1 MQLNDFEHEDEKIL
15 FDNKNREENMLWH
28 KVHEEILFNNKMNEH
43 KLRMEEASF
52 RLEELRKDK
61 IMLRTMR
68 AIDIL
73 DTIHEKKNI
82 DEVTKNKFVILV
94 KELIFG
100 KEDVGE
106 TTFNIWYD
114 MPSDGAEC
122 QATIKQLILIL
133 E

>member
-106 TTFNIWYD
+106 TTFNI
-114 MPSDGAEC
+114 
-122 QATIKQLILIL
+122 
-133 E
+133 